1 MASDLTVQ
9 TIRGPGSGANA
20 NQILIPSGQKVIA
33 TNSGAFVSPGQ
44 IVQEV
49 FFTGSDNATSSASSW
64 VQSAVAASI
73 TPKYSTSII
82 MGFATVNVWRSSTNG
97 YFGVKVVNTGGN
109 TSEPA
114 IYADG
119 YFNASGAVS
128 WDTPYQWKYVA
139 GSTSAITSTFYYYPN
154 GGAVWFP
161 NNSTSF
167 GSTPNRWS
175 IRLTEVAQ

>member
-20 NQILIPSGQKVIA
+20 NQILVPSGHKVI
-33 TNSGAFVSPGQ
+33 TTTPGGFVSPGQ

-49 FFTGSDNATSSASSW
+49 FFTGSDTLTSSASAW
-64 VQSAVAASI
+64 TQTAVAASI
-73 TPKYSTSII
+73 IPKYSTSLII
-82 MGFATVNVWRSSTNG
+82 GLATINVWRSSTAS
-97 YFGVKVVNTGGN
+97 YFGVKVVNSGGN
-109 TSEPA
+109 TTEPA

-119 YFNASGAVS
+119 YYNNAGAVS

-139 GSTSAITSTFYYYPN
+139 GSTSSITSTFYIYPN
-154 GGAVWFP
+154 GGTIWFP
-161 NNSTSF
+161 NNSPTY

-175 IRLTEVAQ
+175 IRITEVAQ